1 MKKIKRKLTATFKTQ
16 VVIESLQERHTL
28 SELGQKHQLHPNQI
42 SQWRRDFLEKA
53 EQVFSAPDN
62 SRERELEAER
72 ACLFQQI
79 GELQFELNWLKK
91 KLAK

>member
-16 VVIESLQERHTL
+16 VVIESLQERQTL
-28 SELGQKHQLHPNQI
+28 SELGLHPNQI

-53 EQVFSAPDN
+53 EQVFSTPDN

-79 GELQFELNWLKK
+79 GDRS
-91 KLAK
+91 ADAITI